1 MLTKRLITTVIL
13 LLAMVSAG
21 TSLVSITSATG
32 IFNQDLRPVPSVP
45 ATENCT
51 ANPVQPA
58 QDLREEFHQT
68 YPLSAAGRV
77 SLSNINGGVQIK
89 VWDRA
94 AVQVDAIK
102 KAYRKERLD
111 EAKIDVTAT
120 EDNIRIKTD
129 YPEGNQN
136 FRSGEGRYNNP
147 AIVEYTLT
155 VPRKAVL
162 DTIELVNGSLDIDGV
177 EGNVKA
183 SSINGKVVARGLMGE
198 AKLSTINGQ
207 LYATF
212 TQLDESKPISLAS
225 VNGGV
230 TLIIPS
236 DSNASIR
243 AGTVHGGITN
253 DFGLQV
259 QHGEYVGHNL
269 EGQIGTGGPKIKL
282 GNVNGSIKINR
293 AEDGRAISPATS
305 VVIDRQAS
313 RDELKRQIEAEA
325 GRRVEE
331 AAAVAET
338 TRNSIEAPRIRL
350 QAQRDAQRQVDAA
363 LRAAQREMEQAQ
375 RELQQQLRQE
385 LRNEIRIER
394 KMVKPKGIGAG
405 AGGGTGVGAGGGT
418 GAGVGGGTGPGSSGG
433 IGVGVGYQKSVQET
447 KSFSVSGSPRV
458 NINTFDGQVTV
469 RGWDKQEV
477 QYTATSR
484 ADSDEALKQ
493 IDILTEQNGTTILLT
508 ARNEHGRNAS
518 VAFDVFVPRQSTVH
532 VSSGDG
538 AVSLDGVSGELTLRS
553 GDGAVEV
560 SNSGGQLTVNTGDGT
575 IQISKFD
582 GQVDARTGDG
592 AIALDG
598 IFKALS
604 ARTGDGEISLKV
616 PAGSSFTIETNLP
629 DEISNEGFPV
639 AEDITRSPRLKRWKV
654 GNGGQV
660 FILRTGDGRIL
671 LSPRN

>member
-1 MLTKRLITTVIL
+1 MLTKRLITKVIL
-13 LLAMVSAG
+13 LLSAVSAVTG
-21 TSLVSITSATG
+21 LASVTGATG
-32 IFNQDLRPVPSVP
+32 LFGQDQRPVPSVP
-45 ATENCT
+45 STENCT
-51 ANPVQPA
+51 ASPVQPA

-68 YPLSAAGRV
+68 YPLSATGRV

-111 EAKIDVTAT
+111 EAKIEVTAT
-120 EDNIRIKTD
+120 EDNVRIRTD
-129 YPEGNQN
+129 YPDGNQN

-155 VPRKAVL
+155 VPRKAGL

-207 LYATF
+207 LHASF

-225 VNGGV
+225 VNGGL
-230 TLIIPS
+230 TLILPS
-236 DSNASIR
+236 DANASIR

-259 QHGEYVGHNL
+259 NHGEYVGHNL
-269 EGQIGTGGPKIKL
+269 EGQIGSGGPKIKL
-282 GNVNGSIKINR
+282 GNVNGSIKISH
-293 AEDGRAISPATS
+293 ADDGRAISPATS
-305 VVIDRQAS
+305 VVIDRQAF
-313 RDELKRQIEAEA
+313 RDQMNREIEAEA

-331 AAAVAET
+331 ASVVAEA
-338 TRNSIEAPRIRL
+338 TRASIETSRRTR
-350 QAQRDAQRQVDAA
+350 QAQREAQRQVDAA
-363 LRAAQREMEQAQ
+363 LRDAQREMEQAQ
-375 RELQQQLRQE
+375 RELQRQLQEQLRK
-385 LRNEIRIER
+385 EIRLEKI
-394 KMVKPKGIGAG
+394 KPLKGMGAG
-405 AGGGTGVGAGGGT
+405 AGAGA
-418 GAGVGGGTGPGSSGG
+418 SGG
-433 IGVGVGYQKSVQET
+433 VSVGVAYQKSVQET
-447 KSFSVSGSPRV
+447 KSFPVSGSPRV

-469 RGWDKQEV
+469 RGWDKAEV

-493 IDILTEQNGTTILLT
+493 IDILTEQHGQAISIS
-508 ARNEHGRNAS
+508 ARNEFERNAS
-518 VAFDVFVPRQSTVH
+518 VSFDVFVPRQSTLH

-538 AVSLDGVSGELTLRS
+538 AVSLDGVSGEITLRS
-553 GDGAVEV
+553 GDGAVAV

-604 ARTGDGEISLKV
+604 AKTGDGEISLTV

-639 AEDITRSPRLKRWKV
+639 SEDLTRSPRLKRWKV
-654 GNGGQV
+654 GNGGQIFV
-660 FILRTGDGRIL
+660 LRSGEGKIL
-671 LSPRN
+671 LRPRN